1 MCRPSQTIRQFLA
14 TISAKSQQIADSSLE
29 RKRTMTPM
37 LDPFK
42 PAQGSVLTNQNDEEF
57 GEEIVARFIARANSM
72 RHDQGLPDL
81 SVGTLEFPLS
91 RNVTAGHRADA

>member
-1 MCRPSQTIRQFLA
+1 
-14 TISAKSQQIADSSLE
+14 
-29 RKRTMTPM
+29 MTPM

-57 GEEIVARFIARANSM
+57 GEEIVAQFIARANAM

-81 SVGTLEFPLS
+81 NVGTLGFPISHDVTFGS
-91 RNVTAGHRADA
+91 RLDA